1 MRLNK
6 FYPFIGDDAT
16 TPTKVDMGNIN
27 SGALTTPTATKS
39 TVTTA
44 ITGAGFIA
52 ITINGNNRNLMI
64 VLD

>member
-16 TPTKVDMGNIN
+16 TPVKVDMGNIN
-27 SGALTTPTATKS
+27 AAALTTPTATIS
-39 TVTTA
+39 TATTA
-44 ITGAGFIA
+44 ITGCGFIEV
-52 ITINGNNRNLMI
+52 TINGVNRNILM